1 MAKINSVEEYIA
13 NHEIWKAELLK
24 LRSILLQSE
33 LVETIKWGAP
43 VYTINGKN
51 LIGISAFKHH
61 YGLWFFQGA
70 LLSKNTKLLVN
81 AQEGRT
87 KVMRQIKLDK
97 QSQIDIKELV
107 PYILEAIELHIGGKE
122 IKPERNKNNELI
134 IAPELINE
142 FNKDPELKMAFKSLT
157 LGKQRDYSIYVMEA
171 KKEATKINRLNKII
185 PMIKSGIGLY
195 DKYLK

>member
-24 LRSILLQSE
+24 LRSILLNFK

-43 VYTINGKN
+43 VFTLNGKN
-51 LIGISAFKHH
+51 LVGISAFKHH

-81 AQEGRT
+81 AQEGKT

-97 QSQIDIKELV
+97 QSPIDIKELV
-107 PYILEAIELHIGGKE
+107 PYILEAIELHKAGKE
-122 IKPERNKNNELI
+122 IRPERNKNNQLT

-142 FNKDPELKMAFKSLT
+142 FNKDPELKKAFRSLT
-157 LGKQRDYSIYVMEA
+157 LGKQRDYSNYILEG
-171 KKEATKINRLNKII
+171 KRDATKIKRLNKII
-185 PMIKSGIGLY
+185 PMIKSGLGLY

>member
-13 NHEIWKAELLK
+13 NHEEWKAELLK
-24 LRSILLQSE
+24 LRSILLQSG

-70 LLSKNTKLLVN
+70 LLSKNTNLLVN
-81 AQEGRT
+81 AQGGKT
-87 KVMRQIKLDK
+87 KVMRQIKLGK
-97 QSQIDIKELV
+97 ESGIDYRELA
-107 PYILEAIELHIGGKE
+107 PYILETIELHKAGKE
-122 IKPERNKNNELI
+122 IKPERNKNNEST

-142 FNKDPELKMAFKSLT
+142 FNKDPELRKAFKSLT
-157 LGKQRDYSIYVMEA
+157 LGKQRDYSNYIKEA
-171 KKEATKINRLNKII
+171 KRAATKIKRLNKII
-185 PMIKSGIGLY
+185 PMIKSGLGLY
-195 DKYLK
+195 DKHLK